1 MTVNGSC
8 PETVRI
14 ATAVLAL
21 LAAPGAATP
30 SLSAQ
35 ETVQL
40 TGQDRPLDAG
50 FEEAFRVG
58 VIDGESWEMFG
69 RVQTVGFDEHGNLYV
84 FDGAG
89 DPFNPN
95 MRIVVFDRSGTFVRE
110 FGSAGEGPGEFT
122 MPTRYAVM
130 RDGTTIVGDMGHRA
144 YQVFDPA
151 GSFVRMARPARGLGG
166 VSLLATILP
175 DPRGGAIFAGDFGAS
190 GGLGAGRGSQPTS
203 RPVTRLDVSSE
214 VMEADTVVAGWLPPR
229 AEPGEGLPEVKV
241 GGRTLDPASLYGDR
255 TLPYALE
262 PPLLVA
268 VLPDGAVVY
277 SDSSAYALKITR
289 SDAKQI
295 VRVITRPFHPESVTS
310 AIREEFNRG
319 EEASRLSAMRQGMAM
334 GASLAVSDDA
344 VVSDMP
350 ELPLYPEVPVL
361 RALSTTWEG
370 RIWVARRGEELEGD
384 GPIDVVTADGRY
396 VGTFPA
402 GTTEM
407 PNAFGPNGLAAFI
420 ELDEFDVATVVVR
433 RLPAAVR

>member
-8 PETVRI
+8 PETVRA

-40 TGQDRPLDAG
+40 TGRDRPLDAG

-144 YQVFDPA
+144 
-151 GSFVRMARPARGLGG
+151 
-166 VSLLATILP
+166 
-175 DPRGGAIFAGDFGAS
+175 
-190 GGLGAGRGSQPTS
+190 
-203 RPVTRLDVSSE
+203 
-214 VMEADTVVAGWLPPR
+214 
-229 AEPGEGLPEVKV
+229 
-241 GGRTLDPASLYGDR
+241 
-255 TLPYALE
+255 
-262 PPLLVA
+262 
-268 VLPDGAVVY
+268 
-277 SDSSAYALKITR
+277 
-289 SDAKQI
+289 
-295 VRVITRPFHPESVTS
+295 
-310 AIREEFNRG
+310 
-319 EEASRLSAMRQGMAM
+319 
-334 GASLAVSDDA
+334 
-344 VVSDMP
+344 
-350 ELPLYPEVPVL
+350 L